1 MPASHFR
8 LHPDLAAYRASPDWT
23 ERDSRAEQ
31 ETELAQRHQADG
43 ALPGYCACCRRETQF
58 AFNPVAAGLPN
69 WREELACS
77 ECRLISRMRFCF
89 DYAFAAVPITPDSLL
104 YVTEQA
110 TFGFAWI
117 AKQCQGAIGSE
128 YLADT
133 EAEKREAIQ
142 GYLRGLL
149 GDELAELR
157 HESVTALSL
166 GDRSVDAVL
175 TFEVLEHVPDFE
187 AALREFHR
195 VLRPDGMLVLSVP
208 FAVAHA
214 ASLLRAR
221 MRPDGSI
228 EHLVEPEYHGDPVSD
243 AGCLAFH
250 TFAWD
255 LLDRL
260 RAVGFRDVGLIEGW
274 SPARGYLGF
283 VGAISA
289 RR

>member
-1 MPASHFR
+1 MAPNRFR
-8 LHPDLAAYRASPDWT
+8 LHPDLDAYQSSPDWI
-23 ERDSRAEQ
+23 ERESRNAHEQ
-31 ETELAQRHQADG
+31 ALAQRHDAEA
-43 ALPGYCACCRRETQF
+43 ALPGYCACCRREAHF
-58 AFNPVAAGLPN
+58 AFNPVGAGLPN

-77 ECRLISRMRFCF
+77 ECKLISRMRFCF
-89 DYAFAAVPITPDSLL
+89 EYAFAEVPITPDSRL

-117 AKQCQGAIGSE
+117 AKQCPKAIGSE

-133 EAEKREAIQ
+133 EADKREAIQ
-142 GYLRGLL
+142 GYMRGLL

-166 GDRSVDAVL
+166 GDASVDAVL
-175 TFEVLEHVPDFE
+175 TFEVLEHVPDYE
-187 AALREFHR
+187 CALREFHR
-195 VLRPDGMLVLSVP
+195 VVRPGGLLVLSVP
-208 FAVAHA
+208 FAVATA
-214 ASLLRAR
+214 GNLLRAR
-221 MRPDGSI
+221 VAADGSM

-250 TFAWD
+250 TFAWE

-260 RAVGFRDVGLIEGW
+260 RAVGFREVGLIEGW
-274 SPARGYLGF
+274 SPERGYLGF